1 MTTVYLSL
9 GSNLGSRDSNLKR
22 AVERLHGPELRVVRI
37 SPVYETAPV
46 ELTEQ
51 PWFLNIVVEAE
62 TSLDPR
68 QLLARAQ
75 EVEQALGRKRPA
87 GPKGPRK
94 IDIDILLYGPLAVD
108 EADLKIP
115 HPAMTRRRFVLEPLA
130 DVAPEL
136 RHPADGRL
144 FREML
149 AATLDQQARKTG
161 VSVGFHPERK
171 TDLPR

>member
-22 AVERLHGPELRVVRI
+22 AIDLLHGPELRVVRI

-46 ELTEQ
+46 DMPDQ
-51 PWFLNIVVEAE
+51 PWFLNIVVQAE
-62 TSLDPR
+62 TTLEPGE
-68 QLLARAQ
+68 LLARTQA
-75 EVEQALGRKRPA
+75 VEQALGRMRA
-87 GPKGPRK
+87 APKGPRK
-94 IDIDILLYGPLAVD
+94 IDVDILLYGTSTVD
-108 EADLKIP
+108 QADLKIP
-115 HPAMTRRRFVLEPLA
+115 HPAMGQRRFVLEPLA
-130 DVAPEL
+130 DLAPDL
-136 RHPADGRL
+136 CHPVDGRP

-161 VSVGFHPERK
+161 VSTGFRPERR